1 MLVPLQGTLPGWP
14 QANEPTALEVLGLL
28 IGLPA
33 VAFIII
39 AILGKSPDLVRAG
52 RGQSANTTDEP
63 LWLGAA
69 PADRAALT
77 AGDTAPVPAG
87 GRRGITGSSDSAAV
101 GGASARW

>member
-1 MLVPLQGTLPGWP
+1 MLVSLQGTLPGWP
-14 QANEPTALEVLGLL
+14 EAQDPTALEVLGLL

-33 VAFIII
+33 LAFVII

-52 RGQSANTTDEP
+52 RGENAETIDEP

-69 PADRAALT
+69 PADRAAIT
-77 AGDTAPVPAG
+77 AGDTAPAPAG